1 MQPATTRTMASVGA
15 SIVGSGTSV
24 RRMSPGAWIVVARMG
39 PSLSCRWPDPK
50 PRTSNPGR
58 QSLDVKAWTSKRGR
72 QSVDVKA
79 WTSKRGRQSVD
90 VKADVPSR
98 SAAGAQAQVGQA
110 GGGEGVVPGVGEG
123 AVARAGCRGG
133 IRPLLARRPLALPV
147 LAEADDLVV
156 AAADEVPPHDD
167 LLAEG
172 CAAEDEEAR
181 GPVGA
186 GLDGDA
192 AGAGAHEG
200 DLAGLGRDVADR
212 EHACVAEQS

>member
-50 PRTSNPGR
+50 PRPANPGR
-58 QSLDVKAWTSKRGR
+58 RTF
-72 QSVDVKA
+72 
-79 WTSKRGRQSVD
+79 D

-172 CAAEDEEAR
+172 GAAEDEEAR
-181 GPVGA
+181 RLVGA
-186 GLDGDA
+186 GLDGDPPD
-192 AGAGAHEG
+192 AGGMED
-200 DLAGLGRDVADR
+200 DLAGLGGDVADR
-212 EHACVAEQS
+212 EHACVAEQSVFVRRIDLEGQRGPGL

>member
-58 QSLDVKAWTSKRGR
+58 QSL
-72 QSVDVKA
+72 
-79 WTSKRGRQSVD
+79 D

-181 GPVGA
+181 GPVRA

-192 AGAGAHEG
+192 AGAGGHEG
-200 DLAGLGRDVADR
+200 DLARFGGDVADR
-212 EHACVAEQS
+212 EHACVAEQSVLVLRVHVDVEGGPGGERHLGADEVGEH